1 LGVKD
6 LEDLKKLSMIR
17 SQINEHTVEEI
28 MHTDY
33 PTVGPEDR
41 VSDVLS
47 KMRET
52 GYQEIPVMEGGEY
65 LGMVSYGVILRRKS
79 ISLDTKVKTLVRNI
93 PSVSRDTDMTKVAE
107 IVIATNC
114 RQLPVLSKKRLD
126 GIVSRSDLIDIAASI
141 KALKEIKVWEIMT
154 SPVDSV
160 KENDLLDGALDL
172 MRELDI
178 RTVPVVDERRHVRGI
193 LGMKEVVANNWKKDD
208 KTVGDKFKAERTQI
222 TVESICATAVKTV
235 DWDDSIEDAA
245 AVMDEYGI
253 STVPVVEGD
262 EMVGIITQYDIIELI
277 SACSER
283 EMMFVQISGLDD
295 DDKNYTDSI
304 YSLIETEM
312 VKIRKIYKPES
323 LTMHVAK
330 YNEAGGSA
338 KYSIS
343 ARLFINGEA
352 LLAKEV
358 GWDLTK
364 TVGDLMRKLSDSVAN
379 IKDTRVAFRK
389 RKR

>member
-1 LGVKD
+1 
-6 LEDLKKLSMIR
+6 
-17 SQINEHTVEEI
+17 
-28 MHTDY
+28 
-33 PTVGPEDR
+33 
-41 VSDVLS
+41 
-47 KMRET
+47 
-52 GYQEIPVMEGGEY
+52 
-65 LGMVSYGVILRRKS
+65 
-79 ISLDTKVKTLVRNI
+79 
-93 PSVSRDTDMTKVAE
+93 
-107 IVIATNC
+107 
-114 RQLPVLSKKRLD
+114 
-126 GIVSRSDLIDIAASI
+126 
-141 KALKEIKVWEIMT
+141 
-154 SPVDSV
+154 VDSV

-193 LGMKEVVANNWKKDD
+193 LGMKEVVVNNWKKDD
-208 KTVGDKFKAERTQI
+208 KTVVDKFKAERTQI